1 MSAIL
6 DLFTKTGTAS
16 ALVFLSLVG
25 IAGVLLGK
33 IKIFNIKIG
42 IAGVLFSGLL
52 VGHLGAEIDPH
63 LLHFVK
69 EFGLILFVYSIGLE
83 VGPRFMSSIRN
94 QGLTANLLAATIVF
108 LGFGIALLLHFAF
121 DVPIPVITGVMC
133 GAVTNTPSLGAAQQ
147 VISEQ
152 MAVGTDA
159 SMIGMGYAVAYP
171 FGIFGIIITIVLIRL
186 IFKISVDDEVQK
198 YRDEN
203 SKSAGKILAVKVE
216 VTNQNLFEKPL
227 DFINNIVDKEL
238 AISRIKRGEE
248 FIAPTN
254 DVVIK
259 QGDQLYGACDLDHI
273 PSLELQVG
281 NVTKREKIELSG
293 PMGMKHVMV
302 TNKQIAGKTIEEIG
316 IYKRYPVNI
325 TRIFRAGIEH
335 LASKEDTV
343 EFGDTVRIVGQ
354 REALSEVAKKL
365 GNSVKD
371 LSHPNIIPIL
381 IGILIGII
389 IGSIPIALP
398 GLPAPAKLGL
408 AGGPLLVALM
418 LGHKGKIG
426 KLDFYMTPSSNL
438 FIRELGIILFLSC
451 VGLSSGKYF
460 VETLLNGGYM
470 WMLYGAAITFFPLL
484 IVGFIARMRKMN
496 YLSISGLLAGS
507 MTDPP
512 ALEFANSLAP
522 VQAQSTAYATVYP
535 LVMFLRVLM
544 AQVLVLLLL

>member
-1 MSAIL
+1 MSEIL
-6 DLFTKTGTAS
+6 SLFTTTGTAS

-33 IKIFNIKIG
+33 IKIFNIKMG

-52 VGHLGAEIDPH
+52 AGHLGAELDPH

-83 VGPRFMSSIRN
+83 VGPRFMSSIKN
-94 QGLTANLLAATIVF
+94 QGLTANLLAASIVF
-108 LGFGIALLLHFAF
+108 LGFGIALFLHFAF
-121 DVPIPVITGVMC
+121 DVPIQVIVGIMC

-147 VISEQ
+147 VITEQ
-152 MAVGTDA
+152 MAGVDPH
-159 SMIGMGYAVAYP
+159 MIGMGYAVAYP
-171 FGIFGIIITIVLIRL
+171 FGIFGIIITILLIRF
-186 IFKISVDDEVQK
+186 IFKVKVDDEIQR
-198 YRDEN
+198 YRDET
-203 SKSAGKILAVKVE
+203 SQSVGKIKAVKVK
-216 VTNQNLFEKPL
+216 VTNQNLFNKPL
-227 DFINNIVDKEL
+227 AFINSIVDKEL
-238 AISRIKRGEE
+238 AISRIKRKDD
-248 FIAPTN
+248 FIAPTD
-254 DVVIK
+254 DVIILE
-259 QGDQLYGACDLDHI
+259 GDELYGACDLDHV
-273 PSLELQVG
+273 SNLELQVG
-281 NVTKREKIELSG
+281 SVIQREKIEVSG
-293 PMGMKHVMV
+293 PLGIKHVMV
-302 TNKQIAGKTIEEIG
+302 TNKKIAGKTIEEIG
-316 IYKRYPVNI
+316 VYKRYPVNI
-325 TRIFRAGIEH
+325 TRIFRAGTEH
-335 LASKEDTV
+335 LASKEDTI

-354 REALSEVAKKL
+354 REALSDVAKEL

-381 IGILIGII
+381 IGIFVGII

-408 AGGPLLVALM
+408 AGGPLLIALL

-460 VETLLNGGYM
+460 VETLINGGYM
-470 WMLYGAAITFFPLL
+470 WMLYGAAITFFPLI
-484 IVGFIARMRKMN
+484 IVGIAARMMKMN